1 MQGEDRLTCENL
13 ESKFCATPRNRGSN
27 RSMCRYFGFRAP
39 AIGVA
44 EGAPETYADDAE
56 VFSDEDADEYDLII
70 EDIEEELEHEGFDED
85 ADGDSIDG
93 NVQTQ

>member
-1 MQGEDRLTCENL
+1 
-13 ESKFCATPRNRGSN
+13 
-27 RSMCRYFGFRAP
+27 
-39 AIGVA
+39 
-44 EGAPETYADDAE
+44 
-56 VFSDEDADEYDLII
+56 LII